1 SVNLELTPN
10 PTIGNIVVDNCTI
23 PATVTIQATSGSSQ
37 IFYSIDGGA
46 TYLDNGGVFNNV
58 YPGTYNVSIKDGNG
72 CVATDTVTVYPL
84 MEASVELTK
93 LLDCSPSP
101 EAQITIDVL
110 NGSGSYD
117 YEIADGSGT
126 IVARQALVAPLV
138 FPTLFA
144 GDYNIIVHD
153 NNPFA
158 AACPRTFDVT
168 VPPIVMPVFSID
180 AYTNA
185 TCADSDDGTIRVSA
199 VENGTGPFTFE
210 IIAGPGSTASFPILP
225 TSNTQAT
232 ATFNALEGL
241 EAGITYTIEITAANG
256 CKTTLDQLILE
267 PAPIAAIDLTVE
279 PFVCV
284 VGNNGNHASITVN
297 SATGG
302 TGTYVRYEFINN
314 DGNV

>member
-58 YPGTYNVSIKDGNG
+58 YPGTYDIYIKDGNG
-72 CVATDTVTVYPL
+72 CVDTDTVTVYPL
-84 MEASVELTK
+84 LEASVELTK

-101 EAQITIDVL
+101 EAMITIDVL

-126 IVARQALVAPLV
+126 IVTRQTLTAPHG
-138 FPTLFA
+138 FETLTP
-144 GDYNIIVHD
+144 GDYTVTVHD
-153 NNPFA
+153 NNPFS

-168 VPPIVMPVFSID
+168 VPPIVMPVFNID
-180 AYTNA
+180 GYTDA
-185 TCADSDDGTIRVSA
+185 TCTDSDDGTIRVIA

-210 IIAGPGSTASFPILP
+210 IISGP
-225 TSNTQAT
+225 
-232 ATFNALEGL
+232 
-241 EAGITYTIEITAANG
+241 
-256 CKTTLDQLILE
+256 
-267 PAPIAAIDLTVE
+267 
-279 PFVCV
+279 
-284 VGNNGNHASITVN
+284 
-297 SATGG
+297 
-302 TGTYVRYEFINN
+302 
-314 DGNV
+314 